1 MRVSVCSG
9 TSKSLSMIVGSNV
22 LFLVETDVLL
32 KLIVAKDGLIE
43 NLLAP
48 LSLLLDLDLDFL
60 SLDLERDFDFDRLP
74 RLRFLVVLANLT
86 FF

>member
-1 MRVSVCSG
+1 
-9 TSKSLSMIVGSNV
+9 MIVGSNV

-48 LSLLLDLDLDFL
+48 PLSLLLDLDLDFL
-60 SLDLERDFDFDRLP
+60 SLDLERDLDLDRLP
-74 RLRFLVVLANLT
+74 RLRFLVDLANLT